1 MKTSE
6 QQIKKEKKHAQLMTR
21 PDTDID
27 TYAGTVS
34 DTDTVRDSDTDTD
47 TVKNADTYWQLHTN
61 KKQSTV

>member
-1 MKTSE
+1 
-6 QQIKKEKKHAQLMTR
+6 MTR
-21 PDTDID
+21 PDTDTD

-47 TVKNADTYWQLHTN
+47 TVKNADTYCQMHTN